1 MTPKE
6 AVRAMD
12 ERARVKATIPRYGVF
27 EYNRVMNV
35 RINTDKYGKRYY
47 TVELN
52 GTPTCS
58 NTTLICGPEDIDLA
72 DDTPDIIR
80 ERVYPKVKM
89 PKHTSVITEP
99 PKEAMILIG
108 HVQATLDRFS
118 NGEEITTEDLL
129 TAKEKLS
136 QASSIL
142 KEAISVPT
150 VTTRAGFTH
159 DKEVE

>member
-12 ERARVKATIPRYGVF
+12 ERAHIKATIPLYGTF
-27 EYNRVMNV
+27 QYKRIMNV
-35 RINTDKYGKRYY
+35 RINSDKYGRRYY
-47 TVELN
+47 TVELLDTN
-52 GTPTCS
+52 GT
-58 NTTLICGPEDIDLA
+58 LVCGPEDIDLA

-118 NGEEITTEDLL
+118 NGEKITTEDLL